1 MKYVSTRG
9 SAPKLEFEDVL
20 LQGLAQDG
28 GLYVPETWPSIAADE
43 IAGMQGLPYVDV
55 AQKIITPFVGD
66 AIGPDELRAMLV
78 RAYGSFAHEAVT
90 PLVEL
95 DSKTWLLELFHGP
108 TLSFKDVAMQLL
120 GQLFDHALQKRG
132 EWITI
137 VGATSGDT
145 GSAAIEAMRG
155 RESIDIF
162 ILHPHGRVSDVQRRQ
177 MTTVQDSNV
186 FNIAIDGTFDDCQSL
201 VKAMFNEK
209 SFHNSI
215 NMAAVN
221 SINWA
226 RIMAQV
232 VYYFYAAVALGGPHR
247 KMSFC
252 VPTGNF
258 GDVFAGYVAGQM
270 GLPISRLIVATNV
283 NDILVRTLT
292 SGRYEVAEVVPTVSP
307 AMDIQVSSNF
317 ERLLF
322 DAYDR
327 DAMQIAGLMSRLANT
342 GKFELS
348 PDALA
353 AIRGRFTAIRV
364 DEQATKETIART
376 YASTGQLVD
385 PHSAVGLSA
394 AAVSRRDP
402 DEMMVSLS
410 TAHPAKFPDA
420 VEAATG
426 TRASLPDHLQDIEQ
440 RTEQFERLPND
451 LEKVKD
457 QIRENSRARH

>member
-20 LQGLAQDG
+20 LQGLAPDG
-28 GLYVPETWPSIAADE
+28 GLYVPETWPSFSVDE
-43 IAGMQGLPYVDV
+43 ISEFQGLPYVDV
-55 AQKIITPFVGD
+55 AQKIIAPFVGD
-66 AIGPDELRAMLV
+66 AIDQDDLRTMLV
-78 RAYGSFAHEAVT
+78 RAYGSFMHDAVT
-90 PLVEL
+90 PLVEF

-120 GQLFDHALQKRG
+120 GQLFDHVLEKRDKRV
-132 EWITI
+132 TI

-162 ILHPHGRVSDVQRRQ
+162 ILHPDGRVSDVQRRQ

-209 SFHNSI
+209 AFHNSI

-232 VYYFYAAVALGGPHR
+232 VYYFYAAVALGSPHR
-247 KMSFC
+247 KMAFC

-292 SGRYEVAEVVPTVSP
+292 SGSYKVAEVVPTVSP

-322 DAYDR
+322 DAYGR
-327 DAMQIAGLMSRLANT
+327 DAKQVAGLMSALANT
-342 GKFELS
+342 GSFELS
-348 PDALA
+348 PEALA
-353 AIRGRFTAIRV
+353 TIRGRFDAVRV
-364 DEQATKETIART
+364 DEQATKETIAQT

-385 PHSAVGLSA
+385 PHTAVGLSA
-394 AAVSRRDP
+394 GAASQCDP
-402 DEMMVSLS
+402 DEMMVCLS

-426 TRASLPDHLQDIEQ
+426 TRATLPHHLQDIEQ
-440 RTEQFERLPND
+440 RTERFERLPND